1 MTAQQ
6 AKRVQRLQRKA
17 DSDIAAD
24 GNVIPMWRR
33 HLKEVLHSPSCVIS
47 IAVIVI
53 MLLFSFVG
61 PFFSPY
67 QQNGLDIINAKQAPT
82 VAHLLG
88 TDEYGR
94 DILTRLMY
102 AGRIS
107 LTVGLASMALSLIIG
122 TVIGLVCGY
131 YGGWVDAT
139 IMRLADLLMSIP
151 GLPLLIIIAAMLSSF
166 KVPPESRPYIVMLML
181 SLIGWPG
188 LARMVRSEVL
198 SLREQ
203 LYMKAADALGLGTH
217 SKMFHHLLPN
227 VYPLLIVVATLS
239 TASSIL
245 SESTLSFLGMGVMP
259 PNASWGNMIS
269 AANNMI
275 DFQKRW
281 WLWIPPGTAILVTVI
296 AINVL
301 GNRLQDILDPKS
313 ERSAA

>member
-1 MTAQQ
+1 MASSQSSAT
-6 AKRVQRLQRKA
+6 AKRSQDVSA
-17 DSDIAAD
+17 
-24 GNVIPMWRR
+24 PMWRR
-33 HLKEVLHSPSCVIS
+33 HLKDVLHSPACVTS
-47 IAVIVI
+47 IVI
-53 MLLFSFVG
+53 IAFMFLFSFVG
-61 PFFSPY
+61 PFLSPY
-67 QQNGLDIINAKQAPT
+67 AENGLDVRHAKQAPT
-82 VAHLLG
+82 ILHWLG
-88 TDEYGR
+88 TDDYGR
-94 DILTRLMY
+94 DVLTRLMY

-107 LTVGLASMALSLIIG
+107 LTVGLASMVLSLVIG

-131 YGGWVDAT
+131 YGGWLDAT
-139 IMRLADLLMSIP
+139 VMRLADLLMSIP
-151 GLPLLIIIAAMLSSF
+151 SLPLLIIIAAMLSSF
-166 KVPPESRPYIVMLML
+166 KVPPESRLYIVMLML

-203 LYMKAADALGLGTH
+203 LYMKAADALGLRTK
-217 SKMFHHLLPN
+217 SKLFHHLLPN

-269 AANNMI
+269 AANNMM

-281 WLWIPPGTAILVTVI
+281 WLWIPPGTTIFVTVV

-313 ERSAA
+313 ERRTV

>member
-17 DSDIAAD
+17 DADIAAD

-47 IAVIVI
+47 ITVIVI

-151 GLPLLIIIAAMLSSF
+151 SLPLLIIIAAMLSSF
-166 KVPPESRPYIVMLML
+166 KVPPESRLYIVMLML

-203 LYMKAADALGLGTH
+203 LYMKAADALGLGTR